1 MQGPAAP
8 APSAA
13 FEAPLE
19 AALKNV
25 KQQGVGPGTLAEV
38 GMPEPYLRRVA
49 EHVMRASFE
58 DNFRIVVDDA
68 HAASA
73 HAAQASPPASAPTP
87 GAGQGGS
94 AAWAVGVAVV
104 LLGVA
109 TVLVLRRKS

>member
-25 KQQGVGPGTLAEV
+25 KEQGVGPGTLAEV

-58 DNFRIVVDDA
+58 DNFRIVVDD
-68 HAASA
+68 A

>member
-1 MQGPAAP
+1 MQGSAAP

-25 KQQGVGPGTLAEV
+25 KEQGVGPGTLAEA
-38 GMPEPYLRRVA
+38 GLPEPYLRRVA

-68 HAASA
+68 HAPAATAASVPEPTA
-73 HAAQASPPASAPTP
+73 PVDAAR
-87 GAGQGGS
+87 GGSS
-94 AAWAVGVAVV
+94 AAWAVLVAV
-104 LLGVA
+104 LLVVA
-109 TVLVLRRKS
+109 AGALVLRRKS

>member
-1 MQGPAAP
+1 MQGSAAP

-58 DNFRIVVDDA
+58 DNFRTVVDDA
-68 HAASA
+68 HSASA
-73 HAAQASPPASAPTP
+73 HAAPASAPTP
-87 GAGQGGS
+87 TPAPVAGQGGS
-94 AAWAVGVAVV
+94 AAWAVVVAVV
-104 LLGVA
+104 LLGIA